1 MNTRFKMGKVQPGA
15 YKAMNALEQFI
26 NNSSITPLQREMIN
40 IRASQIN
47 GCAYCVNIHTRDA
60 RKLGETEYRIYL
72 MSVWREAPNVF
83 TEEEQLILAMTEE
96 ITLIHQQGLSDM
108 LYEKAVALWGEERTA
123 QMIMAIITIN
133 AWNRIGV
140 GLNMHPEIHNLQWD

>member
-1 MNTRFKMGKVQPGA
+1 MNTRFKMVKVQPGA
-15 YKAMNALEQFI
+15 YKAMNALAQFI

-60 RKLGETEYRIYL
+60 RKLGETEQRIYL

-96 ITLIHQQGLSDM
+96 ITLIHQQGLSD
-108 LYEKAVALWGEERTA
+108 LVYEKAIALWGEEQTA
-123 QMIMAIITIN
+123 QIIMAIITIN
-133 AWNRIGV
+133 GWNRIGV
-140 GLNMHPEIHNLQWD
+140 GLNMHPEI